1 MKILLAILGFAISA
15 QAFAAG
21 EHHNSARIYEKDGH
35 MMGEIYSAEGGRVS
49 INGTVLEYRPGKL
62 YLDGKVVCR
71 ARGLIRAEL
80 QTGDDGLKL
89 TVNGKPVAL
98 PKP

>member
-1 MKILLAILGFAISA
+1 MKILLAMLGFAISA

-21 EHHNSARIYEKDGH
+21 EYHNSARIYEKDGH
-35 MMGEIYSAEGGRVS
+35 MVGEIYSAEGGRVS
-49 INGTVLEYRPGKL
+49 INDTVLELKAGKL
-62 YLDGKVVCR
+62 YLDGKMVCR

-80 QTGDDGLKL
+80 QTGDELKL
-89 TVNGKPVAL
+89 TVNGRPVAL